1 LLLAKF
7 SFSKISEVPFTI
19 IHLKRLPLKFYV
31 YSGFIVPQRERE
43 RERERERINSGEE
56 KQEKILNEKFQ
67 TQISFLN

>member
-1 LLLAKF
+1 MCTVVLLF
-7 SFSKISEVPFTI
+7 
-19 IHLKRLPLKFYV
+19 H
-31 YSGFIVPQRERE
+31 RERE

>member
-1 LLLAKF
+1 MLLAKF

-31 YSGFIVPQRERE
+31 HSGFIIPHTHTEGE
-43 RERERERINSGEE
+43 TINSGEE